1 MEGLYLVEG
10 QLAKPSFSS
19 SHISTT
25 DPKKSKSYVYG
36 CPYALTKLSL
46 DIRALVSLIP
56 SKSSTH

>member
-25 DPKKSKSYVYG
+25 DPKKSKSG
-36 CPYALTKLSL
+36 LRLWLSL
-46 DIRALVSLIP
+46 CPHKTIVGYQSPSVSHTL
-56 SKSSTH
+56 